1 LDEEKAKNVVNLSE
15 SEIMTILQLLFE
27 LGILY
32 GKAYTYNL
40 DSYAERFYNKFS
52 TKKGIQLY
60 FFLQTVMILEPSKF
74 YKPNELNK
82 ICSTNLRN
90 FIPKLSNF
98 GVINDDQIYSL
109 KKMAV
114 I

>member
-1 LDEEKAKNVVNLSE
+1 
-15 SEIMTILQLLFE
+15 MT
-27 LGILY
+27 
-32 GKAYTYNL
+32 
-40 DSYAERFYNKFS
+40 
-52 TKKGIQLY
+52 
-60 FFLQTVMILEPSKF
+60 LEPNKF

-109 KKMAV
+109 KKYGSNLIHPRDLTELLQIMIDYLNILEKV
-114 I
+114 EGIENIKEKQDISSNDYTFILFLIKLSSLINKL